1 MNPAYQHI
9 LQLARERGVISARD
23 LATHDLPRR
32 YLTRLVGRGS
42 LERVARGLY
51 ALPDRESSAH
61 SDVVI
66 AARKVPDAVCC
77 LLTALHLHDMTTH
90 IPFEVW
96 LALPHRAWE
105 PTPDTVP
112 LRTVRMN
119 NMTHTAGV
127 EVREIEQV
135 KVRVF
140 EPAKTVADCF
150 KYRSLVGLDVALAA
164 LSAYQEHRGVSAR
177 WSSDRLWHFAEM
189 TRMQRVMRPY
199 LEAFASGA

>member
-1 MNPAYQHI
+1 MDSAYHHI

-23 LATHDLPRR
+23 LAAHDLPRR
-32 YLTRLVGRGS
+32 YLTRLADRGE

-51 ALPDRESSAH
+51 ALPDRESSAYH
-61 SDVVI
+61 DI
-66 AARKVPDAVCC
+66 AITARRVPDAVCC
-77 LLTALHLHDMTTH
+77 LLTALHLHEMTTH

-105 PTPDTVP
+105 PTPDSVP

-119 NMTHTAGV
+119 ETTYTAGV
-127 EVREIEQV
+127 EVQELERV
-135 KVRVF
+135 TVRVF

-150 KYRSLVGLDVALAA
+150 KYRSLVGLDVALDA
-164 LSAYQEHRGVSAR
+164 LAAYQKRRSASER
-177 WSSDRLWHFAEM
+177 WSPDRLWHFAEI